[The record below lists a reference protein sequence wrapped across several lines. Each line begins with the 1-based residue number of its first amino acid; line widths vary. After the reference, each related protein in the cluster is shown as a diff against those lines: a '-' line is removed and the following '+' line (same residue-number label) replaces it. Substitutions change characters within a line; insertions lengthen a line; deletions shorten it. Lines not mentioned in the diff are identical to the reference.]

1 MGAFPL
7 NAWLVLCRTMIDRE
21 TILIIDDSRT
31 IRRMVGSSLRSM
43 GYEVIEAED
52 GIEGLEKLA
61 MSYVDLVIVD
71 LNMPNMDGLEFTR
84 QVRGQNMFVDLPI
97 IMLTTEAGDDQR
109 ARGFEAGVN
118 TYLVKPVTMHMLD
131 YKMRALLDAR
141 STRS

>member
-1 MGAFPL
+1 MSEG
-7 NAWLVLCRTMIDRE
+7 E

-31 IRRMVGSSLRSM
+31 VRRMVGSSLRSL

-52 GIEGLEKLA
+52 GIQGLEMLG
-61 MSYVDLVIVD
+61 MHFVDLVIVDLVIVD

-84 QVRGQNMFVDLPI
+84 QARAQNMFVDLPI

-141 STRS
+141 SPRS